1 LKETFWRKLGRKTKI
16 RKEKKD
22 LLKKLKRE
30 LEG

>member
-1 LKETFWRKLGRKTKI
+1 LKETFWRKTKI

-22 LLKKLKRE
+22 LLKKLRRE

>member
-1 LKETFWRKLGRKTKI
+1 LKETFWRKTKI